1 MLKKIILTVIAAA
14 GLILAAC
21 VFYSAD
27 KIAIAIAKWQVE
39 RALPGSATSIENCRF
54 SPGSPLLFSGI
65 VIRREKAYR
74 LGISEVEINYSIV
87 SLFTGDPAA
96 VRLEGLDLDA
106 GGLALDG
113 TASFR
118 FSPVRKSLGRVDIA
132 LGRIEAQGM
141 RIIEDARIEGSPS
154 KDGADVFIK
163 AISYKDARIS
173 DIRGTAYLK
182 GTALSLNS
190 LHGRIFNGGIS
201 MDIVLELDRE
211 GVFNMDLACKGLDLE
226 NIVSDFEL
234 QDKFRMTGLIGGACL
249 QDKFRMTGLIG
260 GAITMV
266 GSIAGIEDIRGTF
279 STSNPGGTLIITD
292 TRFIENIAERSGQS
306 YDILMESFE
315 NYRYNIGKVA
325 VSQEDDDLRLAVELD
340 GEAGKRVF
348 DVVLHDLVFMKK
360 GAL

>member
-234 QDKFRMTGLIGGACL
+234 QDKFRMTGLIGGA
-249 QDKFRMTGLIG
+249 
-260 GAITMV
+260 ITMV